1 MQIMMPPETKLNSM
15 ITIFQHGEHES
26 AGEIESYLLKVGAP
40 FEIVRLYE
48 SNEISPAIPLNL
60 IVLGGQMSVNNTKDY
75 SHFADE
81 KMIIR
86 KMIGMN
92 RPVLGICLGAQLIAS
107 AFGQK
112 IYSCA
117 PEIGWHKVVRCN
129 DDPYFPEMC
138 HVFHWHNET
147 FNLPPN
153 AKLVLQGGIVKNQAF
168 RLGSALAVQFHP
180 EVTMKII
187 SHWEKDLP
195 DHRRVQIEQ
204 ETMKYLGEYSRHC
217 HDLIDLFRKGWT

>member
-1 MQIMMPPETKLNSM
+1 M

-26 AGEIESYLLKVGAP
+26 AGEIEKYLLKVGTP

-48 SNEISPAIPLNL
+48 SNEISATTIPSNL

-75 SHFADE
+75 PHFADE
-81 KMIIR
+81 KKIIR

-112 IYSCA
+112 VYFCV
-117 PEIGWHKVVRCN
+117 PEIGWHQVVRCVE
-129 DDPYFPEMC
+129 DSCFPDSNC
-138 HVFHWHNET
+138 VFHWHNET

-153 AKLVLQGGIVKNQAF
+153 AKLVLQGDIVKNQAF

-180 EVTMKII
+180 EVTMEII
-187 SHWEKDLP
+187 SHWAKDLP
-195 DHRRVQIEQ
+195 DYRKAKIEQ
-204 ETMKYLGEYSRHC
+204 VSMSNLGEYFRHC
-217 HDLIDLFRKGWT
+217 HNLIDLFKKGWI